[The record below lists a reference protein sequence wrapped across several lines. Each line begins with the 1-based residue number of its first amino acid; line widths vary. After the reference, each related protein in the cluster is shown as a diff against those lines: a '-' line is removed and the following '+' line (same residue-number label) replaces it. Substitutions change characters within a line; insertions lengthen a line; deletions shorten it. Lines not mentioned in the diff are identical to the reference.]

1 MSFPLELQNRSLAEV
16 IIEAS
21 ICLAMNIISVIGN
34 VLVCLAVYKNPKLRS
49 PTNLYIIALAATR
62 SDLLCATVEMS
73 LTSAVFELLEGGIYG
88 DAVCQLQGFVE
99 EIRCVLNSSNDGIH
113 WHSTGTYESIK
124 TKLLQQDLL
133 TAQVESVAELRVAFS
148 RFVSADGSNDKL
160 DHI

>member
-1 MSFPLELQNRSLAEV
+1 MSSLELQNRSLATV

-73 LTSAVFELLEGGIYG
+73 LTSAVFELLEGGFT
-88 DAVCQLQGFVE
+88 ATPCASFRVLLKSSLRTQLQQ
-99 EIRCVLNSSNDGIH
+99 RWDC
-113 WHSTGTYESIK
+113 WHSTGTYE
-124 TKLLQQDLL
+124 
-133 TAQVESVAELRVAFS
+133 
-148 RFVSADGSNDKL
+148 
-160 DHI
+160 